1 MPTTLATKQ
10 AAIKLQ
16 VSPNTLR
23 NWSDQYST
31 YLGES
36 ARPGYQP
43 ERQFTDKDLTVLT
56 YIKQLRAEGMKE
68 DSIKLRLAE
77 TKFTAIE
84 ILQTDINRLQQDTTF
99 TAIQNAPDAPGASPA
114 SIVVL
119 DAIATMQSDIAALKA
134 SSQTHAPKQGEWFSG
149 FGFGFV
155 AALLFVLLLLA
166 LFALRNYL

>member
-99 TAIQNAPDAPGASPA
+99 TTIQNAPDAPESSPA

-134 SSQTHAPKQGEWFSG
+134 SSQVQLHNQRDGVVMFGMG
-149 FGFGFV
+149 FIACAV
-155 AALLFVLLLLA
+155 FVLLLLA
-166 LFALRNYL
+166 LFALRHYL